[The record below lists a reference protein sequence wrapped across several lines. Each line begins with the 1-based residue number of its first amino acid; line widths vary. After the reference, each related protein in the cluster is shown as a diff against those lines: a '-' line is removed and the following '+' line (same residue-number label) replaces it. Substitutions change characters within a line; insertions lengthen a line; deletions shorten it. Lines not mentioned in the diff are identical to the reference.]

1 MEKIRQHLSRRRS
14 SNSSASLRSPTYYAS
29 TNGDKRSKNSSP
41 RHLILT
47 SNTLDFD
54 QSIIRRFQ
62 AEGFDVEYIPFLGGN
77 EDPERDRKELE
88 NRLHE
93 REDDLEPGER
103 YAVVAYNRPAFLL
116 LASHHQ
122 STTTTNPFPRLCA
135 LVTYYPDNPFATK
148 EYDQSNLA
156 PCVPPAT
163 NGTSSSSTYSPL
175 SLLPVQIHLADH
187 QSSSF
192 WDNYSNNPNKK
203 RHRCHVFFY
212 PESEVGFAEPSG
224 KYYDR
229 ISSRLA
235 WSRALDC
242 VKRGF
247 GAGGSSWTIPD
258 IETVW
263 EDYWRN
269 LQFDSSKQAD
279 ADRHAD
285 QALQMMVGS
294 SGERSSHDQHDDHNG
309 APVVNCVPT
318 MVGGSD
324 RTSLSTF
331 YTTHFYPSGP
341 PSQHIRLLSRTVG
354 PDRIVD
360 EVIVSFRHTEEIP
373 WILPHV
379 PPTDR
384 DVRVPLVMTAS
395 FCAGKL
401 AQQNLYWD
409 QASVLVQVGLL
420 DPMLIP
426 GGFKATGK
434 TRDGREMP
442 GRLPVIGVE
451 GAERVLNG

>member
-1 MEKIRQHLSRRRS
+1 MFRLWLVVSFYPFIGLIRSMWFHF
-14 SNSSASLRSPTYYAS
+14 Y
-29 TNGDKRSKNSSP
+29 
-41 RHLILT
+41 
-47 SNTLDFD
+47 
-54 QSIIRRFQ
+54 
-62 AEGFDVEYIPFLGGN
+62 
-77 EDPERDRKELE
+77 
-88 NRLHE
+88 
-93 REDDLEPGER
+93 
-103 YAVVAYNRPAFLL
+103 
-116 LASHHQ
+116 
-122 STTTTNPFPRLCA
+122 
-135 LVTYYPDNPFATK
+135 
-148 EYDQSNLA
+148 
-156 PCVPPAT
+156 
-163 NGTSSSSTYSPL
+163 STYQIWYCVFRTNVE
-175 SLLPVQIHLADH
+175 LP
-187 QSSSF
+187 
-192 WDNYSNNPNKK
+192 
-203 RHRCHVFFY
+203 
-212 PESEVGFAEPSG
+212 
-224 KYYDR
+224 
-229 ISSRLA
+229 
-235 WSRALDC
+235 
-242 VKRGF
+242 
-247 GAGGSSWTIPD
+247 
-258 IETVW
+258 
-263 EDYWRN
+263 
-269 LQFDSSKQAD
+269 
-279 ADRHAD
+279 
-285 QALQMMVGS
+285 
-294 SGERSSHDQHDDHNG
+294 
-309 APVVNCVPT
+309 
-318 MVGGSD
+318 GSD